1 MPDQQLHGIL
11 NINKPPGITSHDV
24 VSRVRRIT
32 GQRCVGHAGTLDP
45 LATGVLVLCLGEAT
59 RIIEYLMTDDKVYRA
74 RIRLGISTDTYDAEG
89 QITHQTD
96 PDHISHAQVEQ
107 GLVAFVG
114 MLQQTPPMYSAIKHK
129 GTPLYRLARRGQVVP
144 RQARTVHVS
153 ALELL
158 EWAPPELEIRVR
170 CSKGTYIRSLA
181 HDLGQDLG
189 CGAHLV
195 GLIREASGGFRL
207 ERSITLDEL
216 AEAFAGGEG
225 PGLLQPLDMALQAL
239 PAVTVDGAAARK
251 IGFGQRV
258 QLLEAPGTSMCRVY
272 ATDGRLL
279 ALLKHD
285 SDGYWQPRKVFHAA

>member
-32 GQRCVGHAGTLDP
+32 GQRRVGHAGTLDP

-158 EWAPPELEIRVR
+158 EWAPPELAIRVR

-195 GLIREASGGFRL
+195 GLIREASGGFIL

-225 PGLLQPLDMALQAL
+225 PRLLQPLDVALQAF

-251 IGFGQRV
+251 IGFGQRI

>member
-32 GQRCVGHAGTLDP
+32 GQRRVGHAGTLDP

-96 PDHISHAQVEQ
+96 PDHISRAQVEQ

-129 GTPLYRLARRGQVVP
+129 GTPLYRLARRGQVVH

-158 EWAPPELEIRVR
+158 EWAPAELEIRVR

-195 GLIREASGGFRL
+195 GLIREASGGFIL

>member
-1 MPDQQLHGIL
+1 MPDQLLHGIL
-11 NINKPPGITSHDV
+11 NINKPRGITSHDV

-32 GQRCVGHAGTLDP
+32 GQRRVGHAGTLDP
-45 LATGVLVLCLGEAT
+45 LATGVLVLCLGQAT
-59 RIIEYLMTDDKVYRA
+59 RVIEYLMIDNKVYRA

-96 PDHISHAQVEQ
+96 PDPSSRVQGEQ

-114 MLQQTPPMYSAIKHK
+114 MIQQTPPMYSAIKHK

-144 RQARTVHVS
+144 RQARPVHVS

-158 EWAPPELEIRVR
+158 DWAPPELEIRVH

-189 CGAHLV
+189 CGAHLA
-195 GLIREASGGFRL
+195 GLIREASGSFCL

-216 AEAFAGGEG
+216 AEAFASGEG
-225 PGLLQPLDMALQAL
+225 PRLLQPLDVALQAF
-239 PAVTVDGAAARK
+239 PAVTVNAAVARK

-258 QLLEAPGTSMCRVY
+258 QLLEAPGVAMCRVY
-272 ATDGRLL
+272 TTDGRLL
-279 ALLKHD
+279 ALLKHV
-285 SDGYWQPRKVFHAA
+285 SDGHWQPRKVFHAA